1 MDAEIIAIGDEL
13 LLGHTVDT
21 NSAFISR
28 QLAATGLN
36 VRFKSVVGDKPEA
49 MEEAFRLALR
59 RSRVVITTGG
69 LGPTDDDLTKRAI
82 VKVFKRNLI
91 FNEDILQ
98 TIKERFT
105 RRGLELPAL
114 SQNQALLPQGANFF
128 PNQLGTAVGI
138 CIIEQGRVFIALPGV
153 PVEMRQIMTDEVVPY
168 LSAMNTNQAIKIVTL
183 RTTGV
188 GETVLAELIS
198 RGKKTEPGVKLAYL
212 PSFGQVD
219 LRVVATAP
227 NKIEAG
233 EKAERLVRHVERA
246 VAKYLYGRDD
256 DTLASIIGQLLKDND
271 KSLSIAESC
280 TSGQLGM
287 TITDV
292 AGASAYFVG
301 GMLAYSNDVKQAQL
315 NVSEEMLNEHGAVSE
330 ACAIAMATGCRKL
343 FGTDYAISITGIAGP
358 EGGSEDKPVG
368 TTYIGL
374 ASAHTATARL
384 FRYGSDRQINRT
396 RAVNSALEML
406 RRDILDI
413 E

>member
-1 MDAEIIAIGDEL
+1 
-13 LLGHTVDT
+13 
-21 NSAFISR
+21 
-28 QLAATGLN
+28 
-36 VRFKSVVGDKPEA
+36 
-49 MEEAFRLALR
+49 
-59 RSRVVITTGG
+59 
-69 LGPTDDDLTKRAI
+69 
-82 VKVFKRNLI
+82 
-91 FNEDILQ
+91 
-98 TIKERFT
+98 
-105 RRGLELPAL
+105 
-114 SQNQALLPQGANFF
+114 
-128 PNQLGTAVGI
+128 
-138 CIIEQGRVFIALPGV
+138 
-153 PVEMRQIMTDEVVPY
+153 MRQIMTDEVVPY
-168 LSAMNTNQAIKIVTL
+168 LSAMNTNQSIKIVTL

-246 VAKYLYGRDD
+246 VARYMYGRDD
-256 DTLASIIGQLLKDND
+256 DTLAGVIGQLLKDND
-271 KSLSIAESC
+271 KSLSVAESC

-292 AGASAYFVG
+292 SGASAYFVG
-301 GMLAYSNDVKQAQL
+301 GILAYSNDVKQSQL
-315 NVSEEMLNEHGAVSE
+315 NVSGEIIKEHGAVSE
-330 ACAIAMATGCRKL
+330 ECAIAMATGCRKL

-374 ASAHTATARL
+374 ASAHTATAQL